1 MHKKWLIRFLN
12 LSTMLKEKFY
22 FLTFCYQLHEVDWND
37 SPNCKLSRES
47 LNHFGKGF
55 LKNFLA
61 SICKDRDLLID

>member
-1 MHKKWLIRFLN
+1 MHKKSNKIF
-12 LSTMLKEKFY
+12 KFEY
-22 FLTFCYQLHEVDWND
+22 HAKREILFFNFFNQLHEVDWND
-37 SPNCKLSRES
+37 NPNCKLSKES